1 MVNAA
6 NSGTQMPI
14 TTGQICAFGKFMFAW
29 VWLAFIY
36 HLHVLK
42 FRTQSGVTGFAYHAE
57 KSKCLFSI
65 KAAPNYITVK
75 NKKKHQRLKK
85 KSMCAF
91 ACVCGGVPWHQQD
104 PAAHTGNRNTSVNLR
119 FLGRVRSK
127 RHQALMAVPGAGR
140 RIKMRLLW
148 ATCPGQGCPKFH
160 SKILPQNK

>member
-36 HLHVLK
+36 HLHILK

-75 NKKKHQRLKK
+75 KKKNK
-85 KSMCAF
+85 
-91 ACVCGGVPWHQQD
+91 D
-104 PAAHTGNRNTSVNLR
+104 
-119 FLGRVRSK
+119 SK
-127 RHQALMAVPGAGR
+127 RNLCVHLHVCVVGYLGIIRALQHTLETDTPMCIYG
-140 RIKMRLLW
+140 
-148 ATCPGQGCPKFH
+148 F
-160 SKILPQNK
+160 